1 MRIHVLYAAALK
13 ISLGLSLFGCGASPS
28 MDTPV
33 CNTLSYDSGVVLS
46 IGNMASSR
54 SIASADINGDGNADL
69 VTADCGANTIS
80 IMLGDGTGTFGNV
93 SAVATGEKPSQITLI
108 DISDDKKIDAVV
120 TCATGIYYMRG
131 NGSGSFAQPTKIPDP
146 VTTAP
151 LEHAFADLDR
161 DGHMDLIVTHDGS
174 STVSLLNATG
184 PGQFATGQTVSVGS
198 TPSYPVV
205 ADFNA
210 DGRLDLAMIRTTQS
224 QLAVLFGD
232 SQGKFGT
239 AKNMQINPGAVG
251 IATGDINSDKL
262 LDLIVGDAF
271 GRISIFLGNGKG
283 DFTAGEWTW
292 FNPGAAIGSFILAD
306 FDGDQFLDLAGA
318 EHSYSGT
325 YLLFGDGTGKF
336 ANKKYIYMGKFLNSL
351 AATDMNGDGKLD
363 LAASA
368 SDLNDPSAVSTVYTA
383 VSRCK

>member
-1 MRIHVLYAAALK
+1 MRIIRFSAAALNL
-13 ISLGLSLFGCGASPS
+13 SLGLSFLGCGSTPGMNTPS
-28 MDTPV
+28 
-33 CNTLSYDSGVVLS
+33 CNTLSYESRMVFP
-46 IGNMASSR
+46 IGDQASSR
-54 SIASADINGDGNADL
+54 SIASGDINGDGNSDL
-69 VTADCGANTIS
+69 VTADYGANKIS
-80 IMLGDGTGTFGNV
+80 IMLGDGTGSFGNV

-108 DISDDKKIDAVV
+108 DVNEDKKIDAVV
-120 TCATGIYYMRG
+120 TGATGIYYMLG

-151 LEHAFADLDR
+151 LEHVFADLDR

-184 PGQFATGQTVSVGS
+184 PGQFATGQTVQVGS
-198 TPSYPVV
+198 VPSYPVV

-210 DGRLDLAMIRTTQS
+210 DGRLDLAMIRASQS
-224 QLAVLFGD
+224 QLAVLLGD
-232 SQGKFGT
+232 SQGRFGT

-251 IATGDINSDKL
+251 IETGDINSDKL

-292 FNPGAAIGSFILAD
+292 FNPGATIRSFVLAD
-306 FDGDQFLDLAGA
+306 FDGDQLLDLAGA
-318 EHSYSGT
+318 EHSDVGT

-336 ANKKYIYMGKFLNSL
+336 AKKKYIYMGEFLNSL
-351 AATDMNGDGKLD
+351 TATDMNGDGKLD

-368 SDLNDPSAVSTVYTA
+368 SDLQYPSAVSNVYTA
-383 VSRCK
+383 LSLCK